1 MQKELKEL
9 LDILGVHNPQDII
22 DNNLNSIWQKKYN
35 EIQKSD
41 ISLKAKTEKLIQ
53 INDAKDKLEKYDKHS
68 LKKCLPQKKSNQYSN
83 YFSNYRQER
92 NERENTENIKKFS
105 DYYKF
110 QEEIYKKNLRNNP
123 FYCSYCGCT
132 GKDVWSEPWIKKD
145 GVYDFSEF
153 KKKCPICS
161 GKSHSQNKSDES
173 FLKLIS

>member
-9 LDILGVHNPQDII
+9 LDKLGVNNPQDIL
-22 DNNLNSIWQKKYN
+22 DDNLNSIWQKKYK

-53 INDAKDKLEKYDKHS
+53 INDAKDKLESFDKDLIKS
-68 LKKCLPQKKSNQYSN
+68 IVKKKSNQYSN
-83 YFSNYRQER
+83 YFSNNRQER
-92 NERENTENIKKFS
+92 NEGKNTENIKKFS

-110 QEEIYKKNLRNNP
+110 QEEIYKENLRNNP
-123 FYCSYCGCT
+123 SYCSYCGCT

-173 FLKLIS
+173 LLKLIS

>member
-1 MQKELKEL
+1 MKDQQEK
-9 LDILGVHNPQDII
+9 I
-22 DNNLNSIWQKKYN
+22 NLNKLGIFYSEQLEVNSLSFWWQKKYK
-35 EIQKSD
+35 EIQNNDK
-41 ISLKAKTEKLIQ
+41 ITHKQEWLIE
-53 INDAKDKLEKYDKHS
+53 INNLRDELEKYDKHS
-68 LKKCLPQKKSNQYSN
+68 LKKFLPQKKSNQYSN
-83 YFSNYRQER
+83 YFSNNRQER
-92 NERENTENIKKFS
+92 NEGKNTENIKKFS

-110 QEEIYKKNLRNNP
+110 QEEIYKNTLRNSP

-161 GKSHSQNKSDES
+161 GKSHSQNKSDKS